1 MNRKSVRVAIV
12 EDDPIIREWLASV
25 IDSTE
30 GFTSVGQYGDSE
42 TALTQF
48 NRSPPDVVLMDIIL
62 PGKSGIEATRK
73 LKQQNPAVDVVILT
87 VQENDDMVF
96 QALCAGASGYLTK
109 NIPPERLIEA
119 INEVRKGGA
128 PMSTNI
134 ARMVVDSFRRNEE
147 SPLSQRETEVLLHL
161 SRGKS
166 YTMIAEELFID
177 GETVRS
183 HIKNIYRKLE
193 VNSKAGAIAK
203 AMKEKLI

>member
-1 MNRKSVRVAIV
+1 MNRKPVRVAIV
-12 EDDPIIREWLASV
+12 EDDPIIREWLATV
-25 IDSTE
+25 IDATE
-30 GFTSVGQYGDSE
+30 GFASVGQYGDSE
-42 TALTQF
+42 TALAHF
-48 NRSPPDVVLMDIIL
+48 NRYPPDVVLMDIIL

-134 ARMVVDSFRRNEE
+134 ARMVVDSFRRNAE

-193 VNSKAGAIAK
+193 VNSKADAIAK